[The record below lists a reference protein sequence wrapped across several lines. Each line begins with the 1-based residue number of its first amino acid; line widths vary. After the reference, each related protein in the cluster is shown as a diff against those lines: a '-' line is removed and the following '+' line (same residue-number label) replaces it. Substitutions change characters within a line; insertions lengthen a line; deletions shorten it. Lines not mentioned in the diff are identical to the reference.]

1 TEHNHHTL
9 KSSTPQDSL
18 HTRMCLSC
26 QLPASAKAALDW
38 IEEDIYYM
46 DEEWTF
52 WDIKK
57 IIVDSLKYNEKGKLV
72 EKLPVKPIPKMPKHF
87 CKTDINFGLPKSSTF
102 LIQDLKTG
110 LSSRTCSKAD
120 SLLENTESQIEF
132 SSGFTHQTTGLSQGH
147 LQELLPVQSRDNLSL
162 DFHLNPWVTLTLVVV
177 KLLVSISITLEFTIV
192 NSNVMLIET
201 SS

>member
-1 TEHNHHTL
+1 KMYEKVKAQHNQLNAPSLVPFFADPNAFCCHFLFTMDNFYNKPHQDTDSSPYSFVIDWQRFVFPQDGCVIDFSGFNGIVKCAWKATEHNHHTL

-57 IIVDSLKYNEKGKLV
+57 IISCSPGAVKGQLITRFPPEPLGYLDIGRCKAASLNQHYAR
-72 EKLPVKPIPKMPKHF
+72 IYH
-87 CKTDINFGLPKSSTF
+87 C
-102 LIQDLKTG
+102 
-110 LSSRTCSKAD
+110 
-120 SLLENTESQIEF
+120 EF
-132 SSGFTHQTTGLSQGH
+132 
-147 LQELLPVQSRDNLSL
+147 
-162 DFHLNPWVTLTLVVV
+162 
-177 KLLVSISITLEFTIV
+177 
-192 NSNVMLIET
+192 
-201 SS
+201 

>member
-1 TEHNHHTL
+1 MDNFYNKPHQDTDSSPYSFVMWIPIDKKTATEHNHHTL

-120 SLLENTESQIEF
+120 IAPGAVKGQLITRFPPEPLGYLDIGRCKAASLNQHYARIYHCEF
-132 SSGFTHQTTGLSQGH
+132 
-147 LQELLPVQSRDNLSL
+147 
-162 DFHLNPWVTLTLVVV
+162 
-177 KLLVSISITLEFTIV
+177 
-192 NSNVMLIET
+192 
-201 SS
+201 